1 MLFIPWVLK
10 PNTEN
15 STLPPLLPP
24 VKFYLL
30 ISLLSPTAEVNYNC
44 GSILSK
50 IYSTRRYLKEDNY
63 SRSIFTLLIKEQWVH
78 LLKVSRSLLLFKRT
92 LSPDYFFTS
101 QFLFFFRKSKEL
113 GWDRPGRGTSK
124 HAAGTIL
131 SPLFSAP
138 GPSLSSLYAQI
149 EQFSIQGPELDL
161 WVLWSSWAAWKRR
174 PTVFIGLLWESM
186 TKNTQDPCSKAA
198 IIKIFQFEG
207 LFSSGIDTMGYLYY
221 LPFFSTFQA
230 PTTKEEKK
238 DISLHET
245 LDVEN

>member
-30 ISLLSPTAEVNYNC
+30 ISLLPPTAEVNYNC

-63 SRSIFTLLIKEQWVH
+63 SGSIFTLLIKEQWVH

-92 LSPDYFFTS
+92 LSPDCFFTS
-101 QFLFFFRKSKEL
+101 QFLFFSPKSKEL

-124 HAAGTIL
+124 HVAGTIL

-161 WVLWSSWAAWKRR
+161 SVLWSSWATWKRR

-186 TKNTQDPCSKAA
+186 TKNTQDPSLKQQLSKFFNLRAYSVRA
-198 IIKIFQFEG
+198 YMPWDIYITF
-207 LFSSGIDTMGYLYY
+207 
-221 LPFFSTFQA
+221 PFFLLSKHPLQRKRRKT
-230 PTTKEEKK
+230 
-238 DISLHET
+238 SLCMRC
-245 LDVEN
+245 